1 MFSNNLLMAA
11 AGGGGAGYVIEG
23 SALFDGSSAYL
34 SRTPAS
40 AGNRKT
46 WTQSGWIKR
55 GALTASGQYPFL
67 NTNTGGND
75 GSVLHAND
83 DFQWLHAS
91 YNYRETDAVLRDEG
105 GWYHIVWNLDT
116 TLSASTAVRSK
127 CWINGVEQAYHYD
140 QDGPAEDLE
149 PQLNNNVLHGI
160 GYNIYDGRNYY
171 DGYLAEYIFIDG
183 LALDHTYF
191 GETDSTTGQW
201 IPKDPSGLT
210 FGTNG
215 FWLGGGANIANGI
228 DSSATSTTAATIAYC
243 AQSSTDSNLTDY
255 SGSFDGISIGT
266 ATATR
271 YVAVTING
279 PRATAGARTVSTVT
293 DSTSTTDFS
302 LVVRQTSD
310 NGDAHEI
317 WISDSPITS
326 GTTAN
331 IDIVFS
337 SSMGACAISTWEL
350 NNIDITS
357 PLTASE
363 EGTSLSEPINIP
375 ANAVC
380 LAAGRVISNYR
391 ATWAGVAEAYDVN
404 FNGENGGD
412 TAGSSSTSA
421 NPTTVSCTFSS
432 THTDNTMCVAVFLP
446 ADGPLNH
453 FTKSGTITATNDSP
467 TNDAD
472 NDYSNYCTWNP
483 LDANDTADITLSD
496 GNRTAAKSTT
506 GHDSMTGTLRFAQ
519 DAKVYWEVEWIV
531 NGNDEAYIGMWDT
544 TSATVRTAQL
554 GAVTGGVDFL
564 SNPGASSA
572 VSTRVNGGS
581 RNVLTDTQAMAVGD
595 VVRFAYNNGNLMV
608 GYRASGGG
616 VDKWF
621 DSGDPVAGTDWHET
635 GLTGLFTPAFSSGVS
650 ANTFKLLCDPGE
662 FKSTI
667 PTGYVPIGTAT
678 MPTPAIP
685 DPTDHHHVGL
695 VNHDGT
701 STAGTCSFDLD
712 TYDWLAIIKNRDN
725 IEKWFVIDSLRGSNI
740 YHSFES
746 SLVETTDSN
755 VLTVSA
761 TTYTLGS
768 TLVADNYVVEFHKA
782 GLQASRDTANSGTI
796 GDPGFIRS
804 TNSTTDFSIIT
815 FDGDGIDG
823 VTLEH
828 GHSDTP
834 DFSIIKRRD
843 VGNNESI
850 AKHVNLNGGMTG
862 TYSMSLSTNAAET
875 VTLGSGW
882 FTASSTLFTLT
893 EGGSTD
899 DNVND
904 SSSKYVMYSWKA
916 VEGYSAFGSYEGNSG
931 DGPVVNVGM
940 APLSYFVKDID
951 ATGWWQKMETVGGC
965 VINGDTNATY
975 YNSTYAETDEN
986 SGSQIDA
993 LSVGFKPYGT
1003 SAQTNTAGTYI
1014 YGIWGGRPIQGPKP
1028 ASNTSQGRAR

>member
-302 LVVRQTSD
+302 LVVRQTST

-337 SSMGACAISTWEL
+337 SSIDACAISTWEL

-363 EGTSLSEPINIP
+363 LGTSLSEPINIP

-380 LAAGRVISNYR
+380 LAAGRAIANDR
-391 ATWAGVAEAYDVN
+391 ATWAGVAEAYDVD

-432 THTDNTMCVAVFLP
+432 PTSDDTMCVAVFLP

-467 TNDAD
+467 TNDAE
-472 NDYSNYCTWNP
+472 NDYGNYCRIDPNAIHVTSTTNGNKSATSTATDRGLGFGTLP
-483 LDANDTADITLSD
+483 FDSEDATGFYFEIVPKTSAGSTIGAFALGACTADLISIAATRPSDTNAASWIFHGDGGINHTAYTTNGAWDSQANGTGALNDTFQFVYKNGSCYFGINDTWYDSSD
-496 GNRTAAKSTT
+496 GS
-506 GHDSMTGTLRFAQ
+506 F
-519 DAKVYWEVEWIV
+519 
-531 NGNDEAYIGMWDT
+531 GNAG
-544 TSATVRTAQL
+544 SA
-554 GAVTGGVDFL
+554 
-564 SNPGASSA
+564 
-572 VSTRVNGGS
+572 
-581 RNVLTDTQAMAVGD
+581 
-595 VVRFAYNNGNLMV
+595 
-608 GYRASGGG
+608 
-616 VDKWF
+616 F
-621 DSGDPVAGTDWHET
+621 DSITGMLYPMLSHGSASVCTWDLLTADEDFNMTKPT
-635 GLTGLFTPAFSSGVS
+635 GLK
-650 ANTFKLLCDPGE
+650 N
-662 FKSTI
+662 
-667 PTGYVPIGTAT
+667 IGTHT

-685 DPTDHHHVGL
+685 DPTEHHQVEL
-695 VNHDGT
+695 VAHDGS
-701 STAGTCSFDLD
+701 STNVTCNWDMDVYD
-712 TYDWLAIIKNRDN
+712 TLIITKNRDSAEAWYVSN
-725 IEKWFVIDSLRGSNI
+725 AIDGYNKYDSWDNNAIG
-740 YHSFES
+740 
-746 SLVETTDSN
+746 VTTDAN
-755 VLTVSA
+755 VHAVSGA
-761 TTYTLGS
+761 TLTLGS
-768 TLVADNYVVEFHKA
+768 TLSNDAYVVEFHKA
-782 GLQASRDTANSGTI
+782 GLVASRDT
-796 GDPGFIRS
+796 
-804 TNSTTDFSIIT
+804 TNSDGSITGAGDSLIISANTTSGFSMLTFTGGGIADTVGHGLTQAPEFIIT
-815 FDGDGIDG
+815 
-823 VTLEH
+823 
-828 GHSDTP
+828 HSD
-834 DFSIIKRRD
+834 
-843 VGNNESI
+843 
-850 AKHVNLNGGMTG
+850 NGGDQHAVYHVGVASDAETD
-862 TYSMSLSTNAAET
+862 YLALDTNAAAVDT
-875 VTLGSGW
+875 DMWNDTAP
-882 FTASSTLFTLT
+882 TASVYSIGTSTYASRSGATFTTFLWH
-893 EGGSTD
+893 G
-899 DNVND
+899 
-904 SSSKYVMYSWKA
+904 
-916 VEGYSAFGSYEGNSG
+916 VEGYSAFFSFEGVSSG
-931 DGPVVNVGM
+931 EGPMVSQNMLPESFLMKPVDNTGNWRYFDTKRPGYNTDNFPLYFDGTWVEGGTVNMSLVSTGM
-940 APLSYFVKDID
+940 KHH
-951 ATGWWQKMETVGGC
+951 
-965 VINGDTNATY
+965 GDT
-975 YNSTYAETDEN
+975 
-986 SGSQIDA
+986 G
-993 LSVGFKPYGT
+993 V
-1003 SAQTNTAGTYI
+1003 AGTFI
-1014 YGIWGGRPIQGPKP
+1014 GCMWGGRPIQGPAP
-1028 ASNTSQGRAR
+1028 ASNTNQGRAR